1 MGLIGFILLLV
12 GSGLLLVTSTSIMM
26 DPAYAAAIAAFI
38 NSILGPP
45 IGNMIV
51 NVILFATSIGGILV
65 LVGAIIWYAAGSG
78 GFALIGRILVT
89 LGSFAAIT
97 YVVTELVKAY
107 FLGVFSQPLDVIL
120 TYFLGLGLGFI
131 SVVLIVVGDFLG
143 AGRRKEQKS
152 ENQENE

>member
-26 DPAYAAAIAAFI
+26 DPAYAAAIAVFI
-38 NSILGPP
+38 NSILGAP

-51 NVILFATSIGGILV
+51 NVLLFTTSIGGILV

-89 LGSFAAIT
+89 LGSFSAIA
-97 YVVTELVKAY
+97 YLVTELVKAY
-107 FLGVFSQPLDVIL
+107 FLGIFSEPLGVIL
-120 TYFLGLGLGFI
+120 TYFLGLGLGFA
-131 SVVLIVVGDFLG
+131 SVVLIVIGDLIG
-143 AGRRKEQKS
+143 AGRKKEPKPA
-152 ENQENE
+152 NQESV